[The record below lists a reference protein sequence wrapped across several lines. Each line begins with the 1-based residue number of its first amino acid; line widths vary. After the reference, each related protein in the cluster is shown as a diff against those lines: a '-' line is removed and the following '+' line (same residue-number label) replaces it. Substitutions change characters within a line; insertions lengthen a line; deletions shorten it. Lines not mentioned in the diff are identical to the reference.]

1 MVFHYFPLRHPPN
14 LFYKPFRISFFYMT
28 SPNHTINSLD
38 SEKLILT
45 QYCATNFLRRTFMQ
59 TLYVIYCLKSSAL
72 VLVPP
77 SSNQKHSKL
86 NLWKLTI
93 MITARLIFCIS
104 YSIDILILCLK
115 RSKLPCQKELHFH
128 ILIAKKERDMQYMMN
143 AHHMMDAHH

>member
-1 MVFHYFPLRHPPN
+1 MTSPNHTINSLDSEKLILTQYCAKNRLRRT
-14 LFYKPFRISFFYMT
+14 FCKPFRISFFYMT

-45 QYCATNFLRRTFMQ
+45 QYCATNRLRRTFMQ

-77 SSNQKHSKL
+77 SSNQKHSNL

-93 MITARLIFCIS
+93 MITARLIFCLP

-115 RSKLPCQKELHFH
+115 NLNFLAKRS
-128 ILIAKKERDMQYMMN
+128 
-143 AHHMMDAHH
+143 

>member
-1 MVFHYFPLRHPPN
+1 
-14 LFYKPFRISFFYMT
+14 MT

-45 QYCATNFLRRTFMQ
+45 QYCATNRLRRTFMQ

-93 MITARLIFCIS
+93 MITARLIFCLS

-115 RSKLPCQKELHFH
+115 KSKLPCQKELNFR
-128 ILIAKKERDMQYMMN
+128 ILIAKKERDTQCMMN
-143 AHHMMDAHH
+143 AHHMMDSHHMMDIHH